1 MFHQHGLQRQE
12 GWISKG
18 DCVRD
23 GMEAIMR
30 RRSTAITIGLGEAT
44 QLVIC
49 ANTSI
54 KHNPAALKPLLK
66 ELSGTIDCSPPTPN
80 LVPSEPVQFEKRVL
94 KVDVE
99 KIHEVKSM
107 LDSTTSTVYG
117 LAFWT
122 LQEMSLGA
130 PSSSKGSHFIVYL

>member
-1 MFHQHGLQRQE
+1 MQ
-12 GWISKG
+12 
-18 DCVRD
+18 
-23 GMEAIMR
+23 
-30 RRSTAITIGLGEAT
+30 RRSTAIRIGSGEAT
-44 QLVIC
+44 QLMIVVNI
-49 ANTSI
+49 SI
-54 KHNPAALKPLLK
+54 RHTPNPPKLLPK
-66 ELSGTIDCSPPTPN
+66 ELSDTVGYNPPTPN

-130 PSSSKGSHFIVYL
+130 SSSSKGSHFIVYL